1 LGRAVVQSVSVKY
14 FPQFVA
20 RKKRSIDE
28 ADESS
33 SGVGFDVLVVWWV
46 EPFYTSSPFRCVG
59 GLCSGGLNSSLG
71 VYPLFLNA
79 S

>member
-1 LGRAVVQSVSVKY
+1 LGRAVVAEFQSVSVKY

-33 SGVGFDVLVVWWV
+33 SGVGFDG
-46 EPFYTSSPFRCVG
+46 SCCMVG
-59 GLCSGGLNSSLG
+59 
-71 VYPLFLNA
+71 
-79 S
+79 